1 MEMKKIKIIGIV
13 VVLATAAFVMTSAL
27 QVMPTGVRITVLNK
41 MGNPVENAKVTLFA
55 NETDY
60 ENEQNAVAGP
70 VFTDDKGRVTIK
82 NLDEVQYYVQVVK
95 GDESNYGEA
104 EKTDKL
110 EKNKI
115 NKFNIII
122 E

>member
-1 MEMKKIKIIGIV
+1 MDMRKFKIIGVLILLVSTIIV
-13 VVLATAAFVMTSAL
+13 MSSAY

-82 NLDEVQYYVQVVK
+82 NLDEVQYYVQVVN
-95 GDESNYGEA
+95 GEESNYGEA